1 MRSLSQDLNVIL
13 LETSLTVVSEII
25 ANIYIVLVA
34 EIVKHFVPHIVELH
48 NYSAAHSVSQK
59 TYNWNTLNQ
68 KLFKKLGFTLTKKD
82 MEDAVNCVPDTIER
96 ILRVLQLNIANYQE
110 RKAKKAANM
119 AEGNDSD
126 E

>member
-1 MRSLSQDLNVIL
+1 MRSLYRGPSVIL
-13 LETSLTVVSEII
+13 LEISLMEVRKS
-25 ANIYIVLVA
+25 NLRFKLSIVLVA

-96 ILRVLQLNIANYQE
+96 ILRVLQLNIAGY
-110 RKAKKAANM
+110 
-119 AEGNDSD
+119 
-126 E
+126 